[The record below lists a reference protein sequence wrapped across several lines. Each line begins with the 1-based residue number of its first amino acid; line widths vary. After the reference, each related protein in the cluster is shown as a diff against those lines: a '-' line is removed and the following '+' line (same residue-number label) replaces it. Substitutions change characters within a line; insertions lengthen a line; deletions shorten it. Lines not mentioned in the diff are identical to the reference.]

1 MFNHSTIEV
10 ECDSAGSSV
19 RHNNTDNIK
28 IPTHSSQKAQ
38 TNFLKTKKNWKWTL
52 LIEFDIG
59 DRHWFNLDVCL
70 FFVCIVLVPF
80 IFIFTRVPL
89 PITYYLLLH
98 FDCVCVQFSIVFY
111 YPNKCIYGSYRV
123 LLCWYD
129 LCWSEKKS
137 AFKYMQPHLSKDI
150 LCWGNAKKW
159 NVQELKTKPIH
170 SFNGETVQRVKKK
183 VTFNKHQIFY
193 IHIIIF
199 FKYRE
204 SNAILLHYY
213 WKEKEENEKKI
224 VRNGLKCPNTLNNKN
239 NNFSFIDIVLTA
251 LSICC
256 CFLLLFLFCFFFLN
270 SFALR
275 CVCMHFINLCAVA

>member
-1 MFNHSTIEV
+1 MLVGKEKRIQIYAAAFVQRHFMLRQRKEV
-10 ECDSAGSSV
+10 KC
-19 RHNNTDNIK
+19 
-28 IPTHSSQKAQ
+28 
-38 TNFLKTKKNWKWTL
+38 
-52 LIEFDIG
+52 
-59 DRHWFNLDVCL
+59 
-70 FFVCIVLVPF
+70 
-80 IFIFTRVPL
+80 TRVENETNTL
-89 PITYYLLLH
+89 IQRWNRT
-98 FDCVCVQFSIVFY
+98 
-111 YPNKCIYGSYRV
+111 
-123 LLCWYD
+123 
-129 LCWSEKKS
+129 KS
-137 AFKYMQPHLSKDI
+137 
-150 LCWGNAKKW
+150 
-159 NVQELKTKPIH
+159 
-170 SFNGETVQRVKKK
+170 KKK